1 MNGKQRN
8 PEHAPSAARSFRVP
22 VAPGRDTVRG
32 ACCRRPGTAG
42 RCRPYGI
49 CPGARRTA

>member
-8 PEHAPSAARSFRVP
+8 PEHAPRMARSFRAP
-22 VAPGRDTVRG
+22 VTPGHDTARC
-32 ACCRRPGTAG
+32 ACCRRNAA
-42 RCRPYGI
+42 RARRPFEF